1 MFFITGLIISILGAL
16 IVIKS
21 EWMLRNFGRMTI
33 FDRFLNT
40 EGGSRLGWKLLGL
53 IIFFIGVL
61 IMTNLI
67 NDFLGWILSPL
78 IRAMKAGQ

>member
-1 MFFITGLIISILGAL
+1 MFFITGSIISILGAL

-21 EWMLRNFGRMTI
+21 EWMLRNFGRMTV
-33 FDRFLNT
+33 FDRFLNA

-67 NDFLGWILSPL
+67 NGFLSWILSPI
-78 IRAMKAGQ
+78 IRTMKAG